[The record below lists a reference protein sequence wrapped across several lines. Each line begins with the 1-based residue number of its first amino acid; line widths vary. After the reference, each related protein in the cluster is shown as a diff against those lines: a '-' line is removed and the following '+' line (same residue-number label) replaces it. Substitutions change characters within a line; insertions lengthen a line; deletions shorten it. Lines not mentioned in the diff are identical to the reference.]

1 MTSFNQ
7 RIVLPYFIFT
17 CFSLLLSFG
26 LDFFDSTNIFMESSL
41 FFAITFSLF
50 GFIYLQIL
58 KLSLTANP
66 SKAIGF
72 SMFGMMIKFF
82 LRTVVIF
89 MFMTLKSDFKPIQIF
104 PAFFWLVA
112 FVWAE
117 VWITGRLG
125 EFQLKK

>member
-72 SMFGMMIKFF
+72 SMFGMMI
-82 LRTVVIF
+82 

-104 PAFFWLVA
+104 PAIFWLVA
-112 FVWAE
+112 FVWVE

>member
-7 RIVLPYFIFT
+7 KIVLPYFIFT

-26 LDFFDSTNIFMESSL
+26 LEFSDSTKIFSESSL
-41 FFAITFSLF
+41 FFTISFSLF

-58 KLSLTANP
+58 KLSLTVSP

-82 LRTVVIF
+82 LRTAVIF
-89 MFMTLKSDFKPIQIF
+89 MFMTLKNDFKPIQIF
-104 PAFFWLVA
+104 PAIFWLIA
-112 FVWAE
+112 FVVLE
-117 VWITGRLG
+117 IWITGRLK
-125 EFQLKK
+125 EI

>member
-82 LRTVVIF
+82 LRTAVIF
-89 MFMTLKSDFKPIQIF
+89 MFMTLKSDFKPMLI
-104 PAFFWLVA
+104 
-112 FVWAE
+112 
-117 VWITGRLG
+117 
-125 EFQLKK
+125 

>member
-1 MTSFNQ
+1 MKSFNQ

-82 LRTVVIF
+82 LRTAVIF

-104 PAFFWLVA
+104 PAIFWLVA
-112 FVWAE
+112 FVWVE

>member
-50 GFIYLQIL
+50 GFIYLHIL

-104 PAFFWLVA
+104 PAIFWLVA
-112 FVWAE
+112 FVWVE

>member
-1 MTSFNQ
+1 MKSFNQ

-104 PAFFWLVA
+104 PTIFWLVA
-112 FVWAE
+112 FVWVE

-125 EFQLKK
+125 

>member
-89 MFMTLKSDFKPIQIF
+89 MFMTLKSDFKPIQGVL
-104 PAFFWLVA
+104 FFHL
-112 FVWAE
+112 F
-117 VWITGRLG
+117 RSLY
-125 EFQLKK
+125 F